1 MLKAVAVD
9 DEPVA
14 LEVIR
19 TFAGGLPYLELVAN
33 FTRASKAIPCLQK
46 GGVDLLFL
54 DVKMPDMSGID
65 LLKSLPQPPMVIFTT
80 AYSSHAVESFELDA
94 IDFLLKPF
102 SADRFEKACAKA
114 WHQLELRKS
123 FQSTVAG
130 PPVIFVKSGYQQ
142 IRVPL
147 DEILYVE
154 GSGNYVQF
162 KLKTGKILSRISL
175 NEVEGL
181 LPAAAFV
188 RIHRSYIVGVRHI
201 KKLETNILWVNDLSL
216 PISPNYNEA
225 LEKIKRI

>member
-14 LEVIR
+14 LELIR
-19 TFAGGLPYLELVAN
+19 KFASGLPYMQLMAD
-33 FTRASKAIPCLQK
+33 FTRASKAVEFLRK
-46 GGVDLLFL
+46 GSVDLLFL
-54 DVKMPDMSGID
+54 DVKMPDMSGIH
-65 LLKSLPQPPMVIFTT
+65 LLKSLTQPPMVIFTT

-114 WHQLELRKS
+114 YHQLELRKN
-123 FQSTVAG
+123 FQDAVSG
-130 PPVIFVKSGYQQ
+130 PPVIFIKSGYEQ

-147 DEILYVE
+147 DEILYIE

-162 KLKTGKILSRISL
+162 KLKEGKILSRLSL

-201 KKLETNILWVNDLSL
+201 KKMEKATIWVNGVTL
-216 PISPNYNEA
+216 PVSPGYSEA
-225 LEKIKRI
+225 LEKIKKP